1 MRLIERVWF
10 YRDNARYWLVP
21 LLLPL
26 TLIFALLTRL
36 RRWLYRIGVRKSQ
49 QLSEPVIVV
58 GNIGIGGNGKT
69 PVTLSLIELAKQCG
83 YRPGVI
89 SRGYGGKAPY
99 YPYLLNSESTPL
111 ESGDEP
117 YLIYQRAQ
125 VPVCVGSNRIAA
137 GNKLIELGCNLI
149 IADDGLQHYRLA
161 RQCELIVVDAKRML
175 GNGLLLPAGP
185 LREGKGRLQKADL
198 VIFNGIDTLATEQLN
213 LLSSVEDPNL
223 LERTISMRLSA
234 TKVVNL
240 ASKQV
245 MSVSE
250 FTKRFL
256 SVNAIAG
263 IGDPAR
269 FFATLAAVG
278 LHCQHSRGFVDHH
291 HFQASD
297 FDDYDDTVPLLMTEK
312 DAVKCLDFAKDNY
325 WYLAVDADFEPSA
338 QEKLTSLLVE
348 LMSVKKH

>member
-26 TLIFALLTRL
+26 TLIFALLTRF
-36 RRWLYRIGVRKSQ
+36 RRWCYRIGLKKTQ

-58 GNIGIGGNGKT
+58 GNIGVGGNGKT

-89 SRGYGGKAPY
+89 SRGYGGKAPH
-99 YPYLLNSESTPL
+99 YPYLLTSESTAV
-111 ESGDEP
+111 ESGDES

-125 VPVCVGSNRIAA
+125 VPVCVGSDRIAA

-185 LREGKGRLQKADL
+185 LREGKARLQKADL
-198 VIFNGIDTLATEQLN
+198 VIFNGVETLATEQLN
-213 LLSSVEDPNL
+213 LLNSVDGRYL
-223 LERTISMRLSA
+223 LERTITMRLAA

-250 FTKRFL
+250 FTKRFS

-269 FFATLAAVG
+269 FFTTLTTIG
-278 LHCQHSRGFVDHH
+278 LDCQHSRGFVDHH

-297 FDDYDDTVPLLMTEK
+297 FADYDDNIPLLMTEK
-312 DAVKCLDFAKDNY
+312 DAVKCQGFAKDNY
-325 WYLAVDADFEPSA
+325 WYLTVDADFEPSA
-338 QEKLTSLLVE
+338 QEKLTSLLVK
-348 LMSVKKH
+348 LNIGK